1 MRSTILFLCL
11 IFMGL
16 GLYAAHPKDAVKS
29 NEPAKTNDS
38 KRWKKGFIVTLKGD
52 TVEGKIKTMDF
63 LDVYYD
69 YQRVVTFKDSKGI
82 SQYTPNELGSF
93 SFYEEANNAVTL
105 QAVSSPEGNGKAF
118 LKTYA
123 TGQCKVYGLT
133 IKEVKGGATA
143 SGEQN
148 SSLISREKKY
158 IQIKNSQFFPLK
170 RAGFRKN
177 MKEVFASY
185 PKIVAGLNSKTYTY
199 KKWQALVRDYNQEYA
214 SK

>member
-1 MRSTILFLCL
+1 LCL
-11 IFMGL
+11 ISVGI
-16 GLYAAHPKDAVKS
+16 GAHAARPKDATKN
-29 NEPAKTNDS
+29 NEPVKTNDS

-69 YQRVVTFKDSKGI
+69 YQKVVTFKDIKGI
-82 SQYTPNELGSF
+82 SQYTPVELNSF
-93 SFYEEANNAVTL
+93 SYYDEANNNPVTL
-105 QAVSSPEGNGKAF
+105 QAVSSPEGGGKAF

-123 TGQCKVYGLT
+123 TGACKVYGMS
-133 IKEVKGGATA
+133 IKEMKGNVTA
-143 SGEQN
+143 SGQEN
-148 SSLISREKKY
+148 SSLITREKKY
-158 IQIKNSQFFPLK
+158 IQVRNSQFFPLK

-177 MKEVFASY
+177 MKEVFASC

>member
-1 MRSTILFLCL
+1 MRSSILFICL
-11 IFMGL
+11 VSIGFGL
-16 GLYAAHPKDAVKS
+16 QAAHPKDATK
-29 NEPAKTNDS
+29 NTDPTKTSDS

-52 TVEGKIKTMDF
+52 TVEGKIKTLDF

-69 YQRVVTFKDSKGI
+69 YQRVVSFKSDKGVN
-82 SQYTPNELGSF
+82 QYTPNELHSF
-93 SFYEEANNAVTL
+93 SFYEDANSPVTL
-105 QAVSSPEGNGKAF
+105 QAVSSPDGNGRAF

-123 TGQCKVYGLT
+123 TGSCKVYGMT
-133 IKEVKGGATA
+133 IKEVKGSPTA

-148 SSLISREKKY
+148 ASLISKEKKY

-185 PKIVAGLNSKTYTY
+185 PRIVAGLNSKEYTY
-199 KKWQALVRDYNQEYA
+199 RKWALLVRDYNQEY
-214 SK
+214 K